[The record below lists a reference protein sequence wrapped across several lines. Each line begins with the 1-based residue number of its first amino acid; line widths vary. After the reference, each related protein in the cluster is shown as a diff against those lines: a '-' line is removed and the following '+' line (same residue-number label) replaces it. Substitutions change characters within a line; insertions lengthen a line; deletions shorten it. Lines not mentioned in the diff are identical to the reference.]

1 MLIKAV
7 IDRFEGDKAVLLFED
22 SEEKQVLWPKD
33 KLPKPVSE
41 GDILAIEVKVDDE
54 ATRIAR
60 KEATK
65 LLQRVLEQ
73 NNK

>member
-22 SEEKQVLWPKD
+22 NEEQQVLWPKD

-41 GDILAIEVKVDDE
+41 GDILAIEVKVDGE
-54 ATRIAR
+54 ATQIAR
-60 KEATK
+60 TEATK